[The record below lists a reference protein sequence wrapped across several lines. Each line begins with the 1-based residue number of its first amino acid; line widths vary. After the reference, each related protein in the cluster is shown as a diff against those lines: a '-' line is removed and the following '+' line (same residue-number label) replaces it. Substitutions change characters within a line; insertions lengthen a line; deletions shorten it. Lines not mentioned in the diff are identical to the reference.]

1 MATTNTLTGL
11 TGTIYKALDIVARE
25 QVGFIPVSTVDSS
38 AVSAAVNQVIRSPIA
53 PVATLDDVTPGVTA
67 PNDGGQ
73 TITYVDM
80 SITKVK
86 RAPIQWTGEEQLQVG
101 SLANRIL
108 QDQFAQAFRA
118 LANAVE
124 VDLGAEIATMTTA
137 GRLTG
142 TAGTTPFGT
151 ADDLSDFANMA
162 VILDEAGAPVA
173 DRHFVGNYKAKANL
187 MGKQSSL
194 FKVNEAGSDRLL
206 RAGEVANIMGF
217 GIHFSPG
224 VKLVDAGTDYRANA
238 ALVKGALQLL
248 ARAPA
253 VPAGGDSALD
263 RMYVTDP
270 VSGLVFEVTMWG
282 GYRQVHIEVALAW
295 GVKLVKPEFVTILRG
310 ESV

>member
-1 MATTNTLTGL
+1 MANTLTGL
-11 TGTIYKALDIVARE
+11 TGTIYTALDKVARE
-25 QVGFIPVSTVDSS
+25 QVGFIPASMIDSS
-38 AVSAAVNQVIRSPIA
+38 GASAAIGQVIRSPIA
-53 PVATLDDVTPGVTA
+53 PAATLSDVTPGVT
-67 PNDGGQ
+67 PPDDGGQ
-73 TITYVDM
+73 TIGYVDM

-86 RAPIQWTGEEQLQVG
+86 RVPIQWTGEEQLKVG
-101 SLANRIL
+101 TLANTIL

-118 LANAVE
+118 LSNAVE
-124 VDLGAEIATMTTA
+124 ADLGAEVATMTTA
-137 GRLTG
+137 GRLVG

-151 ADDLSDFANMA
+151 ANDLSDFANMA
-162 VILDEAGAPVA
+162 RVLDENGAPIA
-173 DRHFVGNYKAKANL
+173 DRHFVGNYRAKANL
-187 MGKQSSL
+187 MGKHSEL
-194 FKVNEAGSDRLL
+194 FKVNEAGTADLL
-206 RAGEVANIMGF
+206 RRGVVADIMGF
-217 GIHFSPG
+217 GMHFSSG
-224 VKLVDAGTDYRANA
+224 VALVDAATDYRANA

-295 GVKLVKPEFVTILRG
+295 GVKLIKPEFVSILMG